1 MLNLNIVVENDNK
14 DKKSVPVQKKQKFLE
29 IHHVLVVQEKN
40 TNIVMEELLKL
51 NINFI

>member
-1 MLNLNIVVENDNK
+1 MLNLNIVIENDNK
-14 DKKSVPVQKKQKFLE
+14 EKKSVPIQKKQK
-29 IHHVLVVQEKN
+29 ISRNSPCTCGSGKN